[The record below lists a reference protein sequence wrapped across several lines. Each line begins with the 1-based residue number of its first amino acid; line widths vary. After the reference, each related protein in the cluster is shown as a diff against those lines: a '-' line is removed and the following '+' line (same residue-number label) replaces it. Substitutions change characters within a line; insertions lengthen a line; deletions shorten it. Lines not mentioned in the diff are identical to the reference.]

1 MSRLSTTDRC
11 TGRDADLAT
20 VQIALAASSTPEAIT
35 CRLLALG
42 GANCLLPVHRAIE
55 SHVHT
60 SSSHVYAVDESN
72 DATSAWGY
80 EDPEQ
85 TRFGA
90 LECTR
95 STGAFYLTLVPI
107 RPRRRGE
114 RRSLRT
120 LSRRVSP
127 PTPRFQSR
135 HTSTPFNSASDAFRT
150 PPRRSLVRNDPH
162 SADARRPRAR
172 PRVALADVVSRRRR
186 ERARAR
192 ARGAT
197 EDELGA
203 QGAHPEP
210 PRERTGARPIEN
222 RFRFRFRFSDFFA
235 RRADR
240 PTSLLSTFV
249 SFRFV

>member
-107 RPRRRGE
+107 RPRWRGE

-120 LSRRVSP
+120 FVRSGVSLRP
-127 PTPRFQSR
+127 PLGFNPDTPRRLQL
-135 HTSTPFNSASDAFRT
+135 HLTPVNSTPTFALYGTTLRT
-150 PPRRSLVRNDPH
+150 
-162 SADARRPRAR
+162 
-172 PRVALADVVSRRRR
+172 
-186 ERARAR
+186 
-192 ARGAT
+192 
-197 EDELGA
+197 
-203 QGAHPEP
+203 
-210 PRERTGARPIEN
+210 
-222 RFRFRFRFSDFFA
+222 
-235 RRADR
+235 
-240 PTSLLSTFV
+240 
-249 SFRFV
+249 